1 MMDAQLELVLAI
13 VGTGVALAALN
24 ITQMSGVRRDIADVR
39 NEISN
44 LRERLA
50 RVEVTLDVI
59 RAGMQLPRP
68 SAEPDPEDQ
77 AA

>member
-1 MMDAQLELVLAI
+1 MDAQLELVLAI

-24 ITQMSGVRRDIADVR
+24 ITQMSSVRREITDVR

-50 RVEVTLDVI
+50 RVVVTLDVI
-59 RAGMQLPRP
+59 RTGMQLPRP
-68 SAEPDPEDQ
+68 SVEPDSEDQ

>member
-1 MMDAQLELVLAI
+1 MDAQLELVLVM

-24 ITQMSGVRRDIADVR
+24 ITQMSSVRREIADVR

-59 RAGMQLPRP
+59 RAGMQLLRP
-68 SAEPDPEDQ
+68 SVEPESEDQ
-77 AA
+77 AT